1 MERIKMH
8 PMRAKVDERYVGFKP
23 NTSSIKPVH
32 ISGGAFRSILG
43 EFYSGESI
51 KLMAHVISNK
61 GVIPKGLDIDSVD
74 SKLRSLGVLDTDVP
88 KEHLASLR
96 MVLQKLVSVDS
107 GVYIGTD
114 MLSYTA
120 GASSFVTSK
129 EMHEEA
135 GDFIG
140 RLIGEQCPSLSR
152 YIAQCLREAND
163 PISFVF
169 EPVLSRQE
177 LNETRQY
184 NGITLND
191 IEAFAQMNPQVRA
204 FIDSLKKAGLCL
216 KANLEIHP
224 NRLTQLR
231 LFNLFCIFFVVRYLS
246 VLESFYCEDVK
257 RPILLDFSGDNRSSV
272 ARTSV
277 LSYSQLHKSI
287 SRFYAWGFA
296 QQLKILWSKDDLIAS
311 DVPIYEDK
319 LDKNG
324 NPVEPKNKEGL
335 ANMWQIAKDD
345 ARNASDEDAYLIFGT
360 AIYDMIALEA
370 TSHPVNYLRKLGTE
384 IGLLYPPT
392 TFHIDKRFALS
403 EDMIEMIL
411 RCCVLPNEALTATE
425 LRSRL
430 WDRFGIVVGGGENDI
445 ARLSEMGSIVYADST
460 ALQENFWSFADTLQN
475 MGFAEQLPD
484 GILRICFG
492 GTTV

>member
-8 PMRAKVDERYVGFKP
+8 LMRKAVDEKYVGFKP
-23 NTSSIKPVH
+23 NSSSIKPVH
-32 ISGGAFRSILG
+32 ISSGAFRAILG
-43 EFYSGESI
+43 ETFSAEGIKRLSYVSNAKGEPPKWKDKKSI
-51 KLMAHVISNK
+51 REFMDEH
-61 GVIPKGLDIDSVD
+61 D
-74 SKLRSLGVLDTDVP
+74 VLDSDFRD
-88 KEHLASLR
+88 EHFEAFR
-96 MVLQKLVSVDS
+96 GVLQKLVSVDN
-107 GVYIGTD
+107 GVFGIEDG

-120 GASSFVTSK
+120 GSSAFVVAYGML
-129 EMHEEA
+129 EDA

-140 RLIGEQCPSLSR
+140 AVIKTYCPELSE
-152 YIAQCLREAND
+152 YIAGILKQVSD
-163 PISFVF
+163 PISLAF
-169 EPVLSRQE
+169 EPVIRIGESK
-177 LNETRQY
+177 QY
-184 NGITLND
+184 NLIPLEE
-191 IEAFAQMNPQVRA
+191 IEAFEKMNPQVHA
-204 FIDSLKKAGLCL
+204 YLDSLKKAGLCL
-216 KANLEIHP
+216 KSNLEVHP
-224 NRLTQLR
+224 NGLTQLR
-231 LFNLFCIFFVVRYLS
+231 LFNLFCVFFVVRYLS
-246 VLESFYCEDVK
+246 VLESFYCGEMK
-257 RPILLDFSGDNRSSV
+257 RPILLDFSGDNKSSV

-296 QQLKILWSKDDLIAS
+296 QSLQLKWSKDDLLAS
-311 DVPIYEDK
+311 EVPIYEDK

-335 ANMWQIAKDD
+335 ASMWQIAKDD
-345 ARNASDEDAYLIFGT
+345 ARIVSDEDAYIIFGT

-370 TSHPVNYLRKLGTE
+370 TSHPVNYLRKLGME

-392 TFHIDKRFALS
+392 NFHIDKRFALS

-411 RCCVLPNEALTATE
+411 RCCVLPNETLTASE

-445 ARLSEMGSIVYADST
+445 SRLSEMGSIVYADSDS
-460 ALQENFWSFADTLQN
+460 LQENFLSFADTLQN

>member
-8 PMRAKVDERYVGFKP
+8 PMRTKVDKKYVGFKP
-23 NTSSIKPVH
+23 NSGSIKPVH
-32 ISGGAFRSILG
+32 ISSGAFRAILG
-43 EFYSGESI
+43 ETFSAEGIKRLSYVSNAKGEP
-51 KLMAHVISNK
+51 
-61 GVIPKGLDIDSVD
+61 PKWKDKKSTRDFMDEHGALDSDFRGD
-74 SKLRSLGVLDTDVP
+74 HFEAFRG
-88 KEHLASLR
+88 
-96 MVLQKLVSVDS
+96 VLQKLVSVDN
-107 GVYIGTD
+107 GVYGIDDD

-120 GASSFVTSK
+120 GSSAFVVAK
-129 EMHEEA
+129 GMLEDA

-140 RLIGEQCPSLSR
+140 AVIKTYCPELSA
-152 YIAQCLREAND
+152 YLADVLKQDGD
-163 PISFVF
+163 PISLAF
-169 EPVLSRQE
+169 EPIIKVGE
-177 LNETRQY
+177 WKQY
-184 NGITLND
+184 NQIALDD
-191 IEAFAQMNPQVRA
+191 IQAFEKMNPQVHA
-204 FIDSLKKAGLCL
+204 YLNSLKESGLCM
-216 KANLEIHP
+216 KSNLEIHP

-246 VLESFYCEDVK
+246 LLESFYCGEMK
-257 RPILLDFSGDNRSSV
+257 RPILLDFSEDNRSSV

-287 SRFYAWGFA
+287 SRFYAWAFA
-296 QQLKILWSKDDLIAS
+296 EELKTQWSNDELLAS
-311 DVPIYEDK
+311 NVPIYEDK

-324 NPVEPKNKEGL
+324 NPVEPKNKDGL

-345 ARNASDEDAYLIFGT
+345 ARNASDEDAYLVFGT

-384 IGLLYPPT
+384 IGFLYPPT
-392 TFHIDKRFALS
+392 NFHIDKRFALS

-411 RCCVLPNEALTATE
+411 RCCVLPNQTLTASE

-445 ARLSEMGSIVYADST
+445 ARLSEMGSIVYADSDS
-460 ALQENFWSFADTLQN
+460 LQENFLSFADTLQN
-475 MGFAEQLPD
+475 IGFAEQLPD

>member
-8 PMRAKVDERYVGFKP
+8 PMRKVVDEKYVGFRP
-23 NTSSIKPVH
+23 NSGSIKPVH
-32 ISGGAFRSILG
+32 ISSGAFRAILG
-43 EFYSGESI
+43 KTFSAEGIKRLSYVSNAKGEPPKWGDKKSTREF
-51 KLMAHVISNK
+51 M
-61 GVIPKGLDIDSVD
+61 
-74 SKLRSLGVLDTDVP
+74 
-88 KEHLASLR
+88 KEHDALDSDFTDEHFDAFR
-96 MVLQKLVSVDS
+96 GILQKLVSVDS
-107 GVYIGTD
+107 GVYGIKD
-114 MLSYTA
+114 NMLSYTA
-120 GASSFVTSK
+120 GSSAFVVAYGML
-129 EMHEEA
+129 EDA

-140 RLIGEQCPSLSR
+140 AVIKTYCPELGD
-152 YIAQCLREAND
+152 YISDILKQESD
-163 PISFVF
+163 PISLTF
-169 EPVLSRQE
+169 EPVIKIGE
-177 LNETRQY
+177 WKQY
-184 NGITLND
+184 NQIAID
-191 IEAFAQMNPQVRA
+191 EIESFQQMNPQVKA
-204 FIDSLKKAGLCL
+204 YLDSLKKAGFCL
-216 KANLEIHP
+216 KSNLQVHP

-246 VLESFYCEDVK
+246 VLESFYCGDMK
-257 RPILLDFSGDNRSSV
+257 RPILLDFSGDNSSSV

-296 QQLKILWSKDDLIAS
+296 QQLKAQWGTEDLLAS
-311 DVPIYEDK
+311 EVPIYEDT

-324 NPVEPKNKEGL
+324 NPIEPKNKEGL
-335 ANMWQIAKDD
+335 SNMWQIAKDD
-345 ARNASDEDAYLIFGT
+345 ASTASEEDAYLIFGT

-370 TSHPVNYLRKLGTE
+370 TSHPVNYLRKLGME

-392 TFHIDKRFALS
+392 NFHIDKRFALS

-411 RCCVLPNEALTATE
+411 RCCVLPNDTLTASE

-460 ALQENFWSFADTLQN
+460 ALHENFMSFANTLQN

>member
-8 PMRAKVDERYVGFKP
+8 PMRKAVDEKYVGFKP
-23 NTSSIKPVH
+23 NSGSIKPVH
-32 ISGGAFRSILG
+32 ISSGAFRAILG
-43 EFYSGESI
+43 ETFSAEGIKRLSYVSNAKGEPP
-51 KLMAHVISNK
+51 KWKDNK
-61 GVIPKGLDIDSVD
+61 SAREFMDEHGALDYDFRD
-74 SKLRSLGVLDTDVP
+74 
-88 KEHLASLR
+88 EHFEAFR
-96 MVLQKLVSVDS
+96 GVLQKLVSVDS
-107 GVYIGTD
+107 GVYGIED
-114 MLSYTA
+114 SMLSYT
-120 GASSFVTSK
+120 GGSSAFVVAYGML
-129 EMHEEA
+129 EDA

-140 RLIGEQCPSLSR
+140 AVIKTYCPELGD
-152 YIAQCLREAND
+152 YIAGILKQEDD
-163 PISFVF
+163 PISLAF
-169 EPVLSRQE
+169 EPVIKVGE
-177 LNETRQY
+177 PKQY
-184 NGITLND
+184 NQIALED
-191 IEAFAQMNPQVRA
+191 IEAFEKMNPQVYA
-204 FIDSLKKAGLCL
+204 YLDSLKRAGLCL
-216 KANLEIHP
+216 KSNLEVHP

-231 LFNLFCIFFVVRYLS
+231 LFNLFCIFFVIRYLS
-246 VLESFYCEDVK
+246 VLESFYCEEMK

-296 QQLKILWSKDDLIAS
+296 QNLKSSWSTDDLLAS
-311 DVPIYEDK
+311 EVPIYEDK

-335 ANMWQIAKDD
+335 ENMWQIAKED
-345 ARNASDEDAYLIFGT
+345 ARDASDEDAYIIFGT

-370 TSHPVNYLRKLGTE
+370 TSHPVNYLRKLGMET
-384 IGLLYPPT
+384 GLLYPPT
-392 TFHIDKRFALS
+392 NFHIDKRFALS

-411 RCCVLPNEALTATE
+411 RCCVLPNETLTASE
-425 LRSRL
+425 LRSCL

-445 ARLSEMGSIVYADST
+445 SRLGEMGSIVYADSDS
-460 ALQENFWSFADTLQN
+460 LQENFLSFADTLQN